1 MRRHLRTV
9 PTTFRE
15 ALGVIFSRSNHPRPP
30 TSYVFSIGAA
40 REDALVGAIIVCRP
54 SLPHFDDGRTL
65 EVASLGTDD
74 SRNVA
79 SFLYGAAWRAAQAM
93 GYDRLI
99 RITTDKAQKSPVTAA
114 GFTLLGVMEPRVAAS
129 AETSKRP
136 ERRMVWARVE

>member
-15 ALGVIFSRSNHPRPP
+15 ALSVIFAHGNHPRPP
-30 TSYVFSIGAA
+30 ASYVFSIGAQ
-40 REDALVGAIIVCRP
+40 REGEMVGAIVVTMP
-54 SLPHFDDGRTL
+54 TMAHFDDGRTL
-65 EVASLGTDD
+65 EVARLGTDE
-74 SRNVA
+74 SKNVA
-79 SFLYGAAWRAAQAM
+79 SFLYGAAWRAAQAL

-129 AETSKRP
+129 AEVSKRP
-136 ERRMVWARVE
+136 ERRMVWSRVE